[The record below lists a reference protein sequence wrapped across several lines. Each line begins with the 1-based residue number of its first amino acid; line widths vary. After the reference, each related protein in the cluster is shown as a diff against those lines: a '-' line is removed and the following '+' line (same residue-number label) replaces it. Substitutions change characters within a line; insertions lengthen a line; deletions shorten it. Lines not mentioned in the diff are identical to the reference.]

1 MFNEDNIKE
10 LDNYQFRID
19 NFKKYSALSA
29 PKWKRISHNVEVP
42 ENYKK
47 FDGVSVSNAEQDGLT
62 VKNINEAFQDMGK
75 YNNDNEYGLN
85 EFFNT
90 QVYSFYNSGKFIHI
104 GERKKLENTVCINY
118 NFNKENNLL
127 IDYNVI
133 VAEDFSEGTII
144 INYNS
149 EDDTE
154 AYHNGM
160 IKIIAKPNSK
170 IKVIKI
176 QNLNLNSY
184 NFEGSKAE
192 VFGSA
197 DVAIYSME
205 MGAKVNAVSNKNY
218 LEEDGSKIEIWP
230 GYLADKD
237 RKVDLEYSVI
247 FRGRDTAGVIEG
259 RGAVKDTARKV
270 FRGNLY
276 FKKGARHSVGK
287 EGEFAILL
295 DKGVRSDSIPGLFC
309 DEDDV
314 IGEHSASI
322 GKVDESKLFYLMSRG
337 LTENNAKKLIIE
349 SSFKPIL
356 NSIDDLEMKNKL
368 LEELEKRI

>member
-1 MFNEDNIKE
+1 MFNEANIKG
-10 LDNYQFRID
+10 LDNNEFRID
-19 NFKKYSALSA
+19 NFKKYSVLTA
-29 PKWKRISHNVEVP
+29 PNWKRINHKVEIPNEYKSFENVSLINSEQS
-42 ENYKK
+42 
-47 FDGVSVSNAEQDGLT
+47 GVS
-62 VKNINEAFQDMGK
+62 VKNINDSFDEIQD
-75 YNNDNEYGLN
+75 NNNEYGIN

-90 QVYSFYNSGKFIHI
+90 QVYSFYNQGKFIKI
-104 GERKKLENTVCINY
+104 NAKSQIKKPVYVNY

-133 VAEDFSEGTII
+133 VAEEFSEGTVI

-149 EDDTE
+149 EDNTKH
-154 AYHNGM
+154 YHNGI
-160 IKIIAKPNSK
+160 IKVIAKPNSK
-170 IKVIKI
+170 LKVIKI

-184 NFEGSKAE
+184 NFEGSKTEVYGNAE
-192 VFGSA
+192 LS
-197 DVAIYSME
+197 IYSIE
-205 MGAKVNAVSNKNY
+205 LGAHVNIISNKNY
-218 LEEDGSKIEIWP
+218 LEEDGSKVEIWP
-230 GYLADKD
+230 GYLADKE
-237 RKVDLEYSVI
+237 RKVDLEYSVV
-247 FRGRDTAGVIEG
+247 FRGRNTEGLIEG

-276 FKKGARHSVGK
+276 FKKGAKRSVGK

-322 GKVDESKLFYLMSRG
+322 GKVDENKLFYLMSRG
-337 LTENNAKKLIIE
+337 LTESNAKKLIVE

-356 NSIDDLEMKNKL
+356 NSIEDEGIKNKL
-368 LEELEKRI
+368 LDELEKRI

>member
-1 MFNEDNIKE
+1 MFNENNIKE

-19 NFKKYSALSA
+19 NFKKYSELEA
-29 PKWKRISHNVEVP
+29 PKWKRIGHNVEVP
-42 ENYKK
+42 GDYKS
-47 FDGVSVSNAEQDGLT
+47 FQGVSVKNSEQDGLT
-62 VKNINEAFQDMGK
+62 VKDISGAFQETEK

-90 QVYSFYNSGKFIHI
+90 QIFSFYNSGKFIHI

-133 VAEDFSEGTII
+133 VAEDFSEGTVI

-160 IKIIAKPNSK
+160 VKIIAKPNSK
-170 IKVIKI
+170 LKVIKI
-176 QNLNLNSY
+176 QNMNLNSY
-184 NFEGSKAE
+184 NFEGSKSE

-197 DVAIYSME
+197 DLSIYSVE

-218 LEEDGSKIEIWP
+218 LEENGSKIEVWP

-247 FRGRDTAGVIEG
+247 FRGKDTSGIIEG

-276 FKKGARHSVGK
+276 FKKGARHSVGR

-322 GKVDESKLFYLMSRG
+322 GKVDEDKLFYLMSRG
-337 LTENNAKKLIIE
+337 LSENNAKKLIIE

-356 NSIDDLEMKNKL
+356 NSIDDKEMKNKL

>member
-1 MFNEDNIKE
+1 MFNEANIKG
-10 LDNYQFRID
+10 LDNNEFRID
-19 NFKKYSALSA
+19 NFKKYSVLTA
-29 PKWKRISHNVEVP
+29 PNWKRINHKVEIPNEYKSFENVSLINSEQS
-42 ENYKK
+42 
-47 FDGVSVSNAEQDGLT
+47 GVS
-62 VKNINEAFQDMGK
+62 VKNINDSFDEIQD
-75 YNNDNEYGLN
+75 NINNEYGIN

-90 QVYSFYNSGKFIHI
+90 QVYSFYNQGKFIKI
-104 GERKKLENTVCINY
+104 NAKSQVKDPVYVNY

-133 VAEDFSEGTII
+133 VAEEFSEGTVI

-149 EDDTE
+149 EDNTKH
-154 AYHNGM
+154 YHNGI
-160 IKIIAKPNSK
+160 IKVIAKPNSK
-170 IKVIKI
+170 LKVIKI

-184 NFEGSKAE
+184 NFEGSKTEVYGNAE
-192 VFGSA
+192 LS
-197 DVAIYSME
+197 IYSIE
-205 MGAKVNAVSNKNY
+205 LGAHVNIISNKNY
-218 LEEDGSKIEIWP
+218 LEEDGSKVEIWP
-230 GYLADKD
+230 GYLADKE
-237 RKVDLEYSVI
+237 RKVDLEYSVV
-247 FRGRDTAGVIEG
+247 FRGRNTEGLIEG

-276 FKKGARHSVGK
+276 FKKGAKRSVGK

-322 GKVDESKLFYLMSRG
+322 GKVDENKLFYLMSRG
-337 LTENNAKKLIIE
+337 LTESNAKKLIVE

-356 NSIDDLEMKNKL
+356 NSIEDEGIKNKL
-368 LEELEKRI
+368 LDELEKRI

>member
-1 MFNEDNIKE
+1 MFNENNIKE

-19 NFKKYSALSA
+19 NFKKYSKLEA

-42 ENYKK
+42 ENYKN
-47 FDGVSVSNAEQDGLT
+47 FLGVSVKNTEQDGLT
-62 VKNINEAFQDMGK
+62 VKEISESFQEIEK

-90 QVYSFYNSGKFIHI
+90 QIFSFYNSGKFIHI
-104 GERKKLENTVCINY
+104 GERKKLGNTVFINY
-118 NFNKENNLL
+118 NFNKNNNLL

-133 VAEDFSEGTII
+133 IAEDFSEGTVI

-149 EDDTE
+149 EDETE

-160 IKIIAKPNSK
+160 LKIVAKPNSK
-170 IKVIKI
+170 LKVIKI

-184 NFEGSKAE
+184 NFEGSKSE

-197 DVAIYSME
+197 DVSIYSME

-218 LEEDGSKIEIWP
+218 LEENGSRIEIWP

-247 FRGRDTAGVIEG
+247 FRGRDTSGIIEG

-276 FKKGARHSVGK
+276 FKKGARHSEGR

-322 GKVDESKLFYLMSRG
+322 GKVDEAKLFYLMSRG
-337 LTENNAKKLIIE
+337 LSENSAKKLIIE
-349 SSFKPIL
+349 SSFKPVL
-356 NSIDDLEMKNKL
+356 NSIDDVEMKNKL

>member
-19 NFKKYSALSA
+19 NFRKYSALSA
-29 PKWKRISHNVEVP
+29 PKWKRIAHNVEVP
-42 ENYKK
+42 EDYKK
-47 FDGVSVSNAEQDGLT
+47 FGGVSVRNTEQDGLT
-62 VKNINEAFQDMGK
+62 VKDINEAFQDIEK

-85 EFFNT
+85 EFFNS
-90 QVYSFYNSGKFIHI
+90 QMFSFYNSGKFIHI
-104 GERKKLENTVCINY
+104 NERKKLEDTVCINY

-133 VAEDFSEGTII
+133 VAEDFSEGTVI

-170 IKVIKI
+170 LKIIKI

-184 NFEGSKAE
+184 NFEGSKVE
-192 VFGSA
+192 IFGNA
-197 DVAIYSME
+197 DAAIYSME
-205 MGAKVNAVSNKNY
+205 MGAKVNAVSNKSY
-218 LEEDGSKIEIWP
+218 LEENGAKIEIWP

-247 FRGRDTAGVIEG
+247 FRGRDTSGIIEG

-276 FKKGARHSVGK
+276 FKKGAAHSVGR

-322 GKVDESKLFYLMSRG
+322 GKVDEAKLFYLMSRG
-337 LTENNAKKLIIE
+337 LSENNAKKLIIE

-356 NSIDDLEMKNKL
+356 NSIDDTDMKNKL

>member
-1 MFNEDNIKE
+1 M
-10 LDNYQFRID
+10 
-19 NFKKYSALSA
+19 
-29 PKWKRISHNVEVP
+29 EVP
-42 ENYKK
+42 ENYKTFGK
-47 FDGVSVSNAEQDGLT
+47 VSVRNAEQDGLT
-62 VKNINEAFQDMGK
+62 VKNISEAFHDIEK

-85 EFFNT
+85 EFFNS
-90 QVYSFYNSGKFIHI
+90 QMFSFYNSGKFIHI
-104 GERKKLENTVCINY
+104 SERKKLENTVCINY

-133 VAEDFSEGTII
+133 VAEDFSEGTVI

-170 IKVIKI
+170 IKIIKI

-192 VFGSA
+192 IFGSA
-197 DVAIYSME
+197 EAAIYSME

-218 LEEDGSKIEIWP
+218 LEEDGSRIEIWP

-237 RKVDLEYSVI
+237 RKVDLEYSVV
-247 FRGRDTAGVIEG
+247 FRGRDTSGIIEG

-276 FKKGARHSVGK
+276 FKKGARHSEGR

-322 GKVDESKLFYLMSRG
+322 GKVDEGKLFYLMSRG
-337 LTENNAKKLIIE
+337 LSENNAKKLIIE

-356 NSIDDLEMKNKL
+356 NSIDDTEMKNRL
-368 LEELEKRI
+368 LQELEKRI

>member
-1 MFNEDNIKE
+1 MFNEDNIKD
-10 LDNYQFRID
+10 LDNKEFRID
-19 NFKKYSALSA
+19 NFKKYSLLTA
-29 PKWKRISHNVEVP
+29 PNWKRISHKVEIP
-42 ENYKK
+42 NDYKE
-47 FDGVSVSNAEQDGLT
+47 FNSVSLLNSEQDGILI
-62 VKNINEAFQDMGK
+62 KNISDSLTEIESNA
-75 YNNDNEYGLN
+75 NEYGIN

-90 QVYSFYNSGKFIHI
+90 QVYSFYNQGKFIKI
-104 GERKKLENTVCINY
+104 DAKKKIEKPVYINY

-133 VAEDFSEGTII
+133 VADEFSEGTVI

-149 EDDTE
+149 EDNTKH
-154 AYHNGM
+154 YHNGI
-160 IKIIAKPNSK
+160 IKVIAKPNSK
-170 IKVIKI
+170 LKVIKI

-184 NFEGSKAE
+184 NFEGSKTEVYGNAE
-192 VFGSA
+192 LSIFS
-197 DVAIYSME
+197 IE
-205 MGAKVNAVSNKNY
+205 LGAKVNVISNKNY
-218 LEEDGSKIEIWP
+218 LEEDGSKVEIWP

-237 RKVDLEYSVI
+237 RKVDLEYSII
-247 FRGRDTAGVIEG
+247 FRGRNTEGLIEG

-322 GKVDESKLFYLMSRG
+322 GKIDENKLFYLMSRG
-337 LTENNAKKLIIE
+337 LSENNAKKLIIE

-356 NSIDDLEMKNKL
+356 NSIEDEKIKNKL
-368 LEELEKRI
+368 LEELEKRV